1 MINGLQ
7 FSTSFSVV
15 YCYNYPPL
23 KVVDLIDFSDVE
35 RRWHQQRIREILGST
50 WLSHILQ
57 IQLGGQDLLCWNE
70 EPAGTCSLKAI
81 YKTIGPHYPWKT
93 LWSLPIQSNLKL
105 FTWRNLLQKLPSHSY
120 LNDILPNI
128 TTVCVISR
136 RPWRPLIICSPF
148 VLSQDKFG

>member
-1 MINGLQ
+1 MDFQ

-23 KVVDLIDFSDVE
+23 KIVDLIDFSDVE